1 MPGMCRKTTRAE
13 DSRLTTAAR
22 GGKCGIRRQPIA
34 QGSQGMDEL
43 RVEIWD
49 YLYRAEESKSVS
61 EIAESVE
68 QEVATIRE
76 VVEHEWF
83 TIVDDM
89 VTISRG
95 APIE

>member
-1 MPGMCRKTTRAE
+1 
-13 DSRLTTAAR
+13 
-22 GGKCGIRRQPIA
+22 
-34 QGSQGMDEL
+34 MDEL

-61 EIAESVE
+61 EIAESVG
-68 QEVATIRE
+68 QEVATIRD
-76 VVEHEWF
+76 VVDHEWF

-95 APIE
+95 GAPS

>member
-1 MPGMCRKTTRAE
+1 
-13 DSRLTTAAR
+13 
-22 GGKCGIRRQPIA
+22 
-34 QGSQGMDEL
+34 MDEL